1 MKTHKISNHIMLS
14 GITVSLLFSPSM
26 ALPSGGKFTHGTSGS
41 ININGNNMNIMGN
54 GTNSVIQWGGGF
66 NIGKSEQVNFNGS
79 NKNYLNIAHGA
90 NKSTIEGVLN
100 ASGNNVFLIN
110 PNGVIITKTGT
121 INANRFVASTASMS
135 DTDMQ
140 NFANGNLNYN
150 TFSPVFKPNSG
161 NVVNLGGEIT
171 AQSVT
176 FQGNKVLSNAYSDFD
191 QDTENHPK
199 KISASEINLQGNEI
213 YVDVSSINATTL
225 NKINIKGSENNNFKG
240 SMYLNAM
247 GYYYNPYSYLVFD
260 KYTDSNSN
268 NNFKVYKYVG
278 IGSDLDWWHFAKGWN
293 ENKEGFRSTA
303 GEYRLTNDID
313 FKGDK
318 GQNYASYCIDK
329 LGCASMIVGYGTTF
343 KDVSFDGQGFTLKN
357 INTIVEVNDERKQY
371 DVGIFGRVN
380 NATIKNVNVDY
391 KGGGVKVD
399 FISNRYLTYIGGFIG
414 KIENSLV
421 ENISLKN
428 IKEITANNTFGVGG
442 FAGTSEGNVNFKNI
456 LLDGGNIMSINS
468 IRSSAGGFIS
478 SASEG
483 DNFENV
489 YVHNI
494 NSIKSDSNNAG
505 GFIGSI
511 SSSSYNWK
519 IPVSFNKIYISNINS
534 IESALYAGG
543 FIGSAYGVKAENIK
557 IENIKKISSRNSA
570 GGFAGKV
577 SPGEYNGISINNIGT
592 IKSTKS
598 GGFAGAMDTGS
609 NENKKNATIKN
620 VHIYDIERIEAVGY
634 TKNTYSGGLIGEIS
648 SINAPTGES
657 TNNTFENI
665 TIDKIGNFYTEGDL
679 GFTYTGGL
687 IGAIAN
693 NFNANYNFSNINLF
707 FDSSMR
713 VTGINYKVG
722 KIVGKS
728 TSSKLSFKNSNL
740 YYILDNFK
748 GSRSE
753 NYTGLNLEQYVN
765 SNEQTK
771 YEDFLKKDGTTKPV
785 VDSYQSN
792 NIISPELP
800 DIEKIKNEIAI
811 LDKEDLLE
819 DVIQKEIIEDITK
832 KYYFVDIKTLNDL
845 LLVYSQLNSKS
856 SKEERINFVQNHL
869 LVSKN
874 EQEAKEVV
882 ESLDFL
888 LAYKTNGLENAE
900 KNGILKDEEAKNTN
914 RIIQDKVKKTLSYE
928 QDLIVNFLQNEKT
941 GLKWLVDYTNAR
953 LQELKNLQKNLKEA
967 VLNYNAYVDLINV
980 NKVEKDELKLEVL
993 RQNID
998 KLTTESERL
1007 SIEIDEKQNILSKW
1021 QDKSKTDSNE
1031 HFVILGKFN
1040 YDPLIKPVLN
1050 ELDTD
1055 SGDGVKDPDL
1065 KPDPELPEDNLKF
1078 EQTAALNLIKQEEE
1092 EEKEIGETDGRIR
1105 SITCIVSDNFK
1116 SMNPCVVEGI

>member
-1 MKTHKISNHIMLS
+1 
-14 GITVSLLFSPSM
+14 
-26 ALPSGGKFTHGTSGS
+26 
-41 ININGNNMNIMGN
+41 
-54 GTNSVIQWGGGF
+54 
-66 NIGKSEQVNFNGS
+66 
-79 NKNYLNIAHGA
+79 
-90 NKSTIEGVLN
+90 
-100 ASGNNVFLIN
+100 
-110 PNGVIITKTGT
+110 
-121 INANRFVASTASMS
+121 
-135 DTDMQ
+135 
-140 NFANGNLNYN
+140 
-150 TFSPVFKPNSG
+150 
-161 NVVNLGGEIT
+161 
-171 AQSVT
+171 
-176 FQGNKVLSNAYSDFD
+176 
-191 QDTENHPK
+191 
-199 KISASEINLQGNEI
+199 
-213 YVDVSSINATTL
+213 
-225 NKINIKGSENNNFKG
+225 
-240 SMYLNAM
+240 
-247 GYYYNPYSYLVFD
+247 
-260 KYTDSNSN
+260 
-268 NNFKVYKYVG
+268 
-278 IGSDLDWWHFAKGWN
+278 
-293 ENKEGFRSTA
+293 
-303 GEYRLTNDID
+303 
-313 FKGDK
+313 
-318 GQNYASYCIDK
+318 IDK
-329 LGCASMIVGYGTTF
+329 LGCASMIVGYSAAF

-357 INTIVEVNDERKQY
+357 INTIIEVNDEQKQY
-371 DVGIFGRVN
+371 NVGIFGRVN

-399 FISNRYLTYIGGFIG
+399 FIPNQYSTHTGGFIG

-428 IKEITANNTFGVGG
+428 IKEITANNIFKVGG
-442 FAGTSEGNVNFKNI
+442 FAGVSEGNVNFKNI

-468 IRSSAGGFIS
+468 IWGSAGGFIS

-505 GFIGSI
+505 GFIGGI
-511 SSSSYNWK
+511 SSFFTSWK

-534 IESALYAGG
+534 ISSALYVGG

-577 SPGEYNGISINNIGT
+577 SPGEYNGISINNIGL
-592 IKSTKS
+592 IESKGS
-598 GGFAGAMDTGS
+598 GGFAGTMDTGS
-609 NENKKNATIKN
+609 NKNKKDAVIKN
-620 VHIYDIERIEAVGY
+620 VYINNVEEIKASGY
-634 TKNTYSGGLIGEIS
+634 AGGLIGEIKS
-648 SINAPTGES
+648 FNAPTGES
-657 TNNTFENI
+657 TSNTFENI
-665 TIDKIGNFYTEGDL
+665 TIDQIGKIYAESSSNSVYV
-679 GFTYTGGL
+679 GGL
-687 IGAIAN
+687 VGTIMN

-713 VTGINYKVG
+713 VTGSNYKVG
-722 KIVGKS
+722 KIIGQS
-728 TSSKLSFKNSNL
+728 TNSKLSFKNSNL

-753 NYTGLNLEQYVN
+753 SYSGLNLEQYVN
-765 SNEQTK
+765 INEQEK
-771 YEDFLKKDGTTKPV
+771 YEEFLKKDGTTKPV

-792 NIISPELP
+792 DIISPELP

-845 LLVYSQLNSKS
+845 LLAYNQLNSNS

-869 LVSKN
+869 LVSKS

-900 KNGILKDEEAKNTN
+900 KNGILKDEDAKNTN

-953 LQELKNLQKNLKEA
+953 LQELKNLQENLKEA
-967 VLNYNAYVDLINV
+967 VLNYNAYVDLINA

-1050 ELDTD
+1050 ELNTD
-1055 SGDGVKDPDL
+1055 GGDGVKDPDL

>member
-1 MKTHKISNHIMLS
+1 
-14 GITVSLLFSPSM
+14 
-26 ALPSGGKFTHGTSGS
+26 
-41 ININGNNMNIMGN
+41 
-54 GTNSVIQWGGGF
+54 
-66 NIGKSEQVNFNGS
+66 
-79 NKNYLNIAHGA
+79 
-90 NKSTIEGVLN
+90 
-100 ASGNNVFLIN
+100 
-110 PNGVIITKTGT
+110 
-121 INANRFVASTASMS
+121 SMS
-135 DTDMQ
+135 DTDMK

-213 YVDVSSINATTL
+213 YVDVSSINATAL

-399 FISNRYLTYIGGFIG
+399 FISDRYLTYIGGFIG

-442 FAGTSEGNVNFKNI
+442 FAGVSEGNVNFKNI

-468 IRSSAGGFIS
+468 IGSSAGGFIS
-478 SASEG
+478 SAREG

-511 SSSSYNWK
+511 SSSSWK

-534 IESALYAGG
+534 IEFALYAGG
-543 FIGSAYGVKAENIK
+543 FIGSAYDVKAENIK

-592 IKSTKS
+592 IRSTKS
-598 GGFAGAMDTGS
+598 GGFAGAMDTGAMDTGS

-620 VHIYDIERIEAVGY
+620 VYIYDIERIEAVRN
-634 TKNTYSGGLIGEIS
+634 TKSTYSGGLIGEIS

-657 TNNTFENI
+657 TSNTFENI
-665 TIDKIGNFYTEGDL
+665 TIDKIGNFYTEGDP

-687 IGAIAN
+687 IGTIVN
-693 NFNANYNFSNINLF
+693 NFNANYNFSNVNLF

-713 VTGINYKVG
+713 VTGINYGVG
-722 KIVGKS
+722 KVIGQN

-753 NYTGLNLEQYVN
+753 SYSGLNLEQYVN
-765 SNEQTK
+765 INEQTK

-800 DIEKIKNEIAI
+800 NIEKIKNEIAI

-953 LQELKNLQKNLKEA
+953 LQELKNLQENLKEA
-967 VLNYNAYVDLINV
+967 VLNYNAYVDLINA

-1105 SITCIVSDNFK
+1105 S
-1116 SMNPCVVEGI
+1116 

>member
-110 PNGVIITKTGT
+110 PNGVIITKTGI

-135 DTDMQ
+135 DADMK
-140 NFANGNLNYN
+140 NFANGNLDYN

-213 YVDVSSINATTL
+213 YVDVSSINATAL

-260 KYTDSNSN
+260 KYANSNS
-268 NNFKVYKYVG
+268 NFKVYKYVG
-278 IGSDLDWWHFAKGWN
+278 IGSDVDWWHFAKGWN

-303 GEYRLTNDID
+303 KEYRLTNDID

-329 LGCASMIVGYGTTF
+329 LGCASMIVGYSAAF

-357 INTIVEVNDERKQY
+357 INTIIEVNDEQKQY
-371 DVGIFGRVN
+371 NVGIFGRVN

-399 FISNRYLTYIGGFIG
+399 FIPNQYSTHTGGFIG

-428 IKEITANNTFGVGG
+428 IKEITANNIFKVGG
-442 FAGTSEGNVNFKNI
+442 FAGVSEGNVNFKNI
-456 LLDGGNIMSINS
+456 LFDGGNIMSINS
-468 IRSSAGGFIS
+468 IWGSAGGFIS

-505 GFIGSI
+505 GFIGGI
-511 SSSSYNWK
+511 SSFFTSWK

-534 IESALYAGG
+534 ISSALYVGG

-577 SPGEYNGISINNIGT
+577 SPGEYNGISINNIGL
-592 IKSTKS
+592 IESKGS
-598 GGFAGAMDTGS
+598 GGFAGTMDTGS
-609 NENKKNATIKN
+609 NKNKKDAVIKN
-620 VHIYDIERIEAVGY
+620 VYINNVEEIKASGY
-634 TKNTYSGGLIGEIS
+634 AGGLIGEIKS
-648 SINAPTGES
+648 FNAPTGES
-657 TNNTFENI
+657 TSNTFENI
-665 TIDKIGNFYTEGDL
+665 TIDQIGKIYAESSSNSVYV
-679 GFTYTGGL
+679 GGL
-687 IGAIAN
+687 VGTIMN

-713 VTGINYKVG
+713 VTGSNYKVG
-722 KIVGKS
+722 KIIGQS
-728 TSSKLSFKNSNL
+728 TNSKLSFKNSNL

-753 NYTGLNLEQYVN
+753 SYSGLNLEQYVN
-765 SNEQTK
+765 INEQEK
-771 YEDFLKKDGTTKPV
+771 YEEFLKKDGTTKPV

-792 NIISPELP
+792 DIISPELP

-845 LLVYSQLNSKS
+845 LLAYNQLNSNS

-869 LVSKN
+869 LVSKS

-900 KNGILKDEEAKNTN
+900 KNGILKDEDAKNTN

-953 LQELKNLQKNLKEA
+953 LQELKNLQENLKEA
-967 VLNYNAYVDLINV
+967 VLNYNAYVDLINA

-1050 ELDTD
+1050 ELNTD
-1055 SGDGVKDPDL
+1055 GGDGVKDPDL

>member
-1 MKTHKISNHIMLS
+1 THKISNHIMLS

-41 ININGNNMNIMGN
+41 ININGNNMNIMGD

-135 DTDMQ
+135 DADMK
-140 NFANGNLNYN
+140 NFANGNLDYN

-213 YVDVSSINATTL
+213 YVDVSSINATAL

-303 GEYRLTNDID
+303 EEYRLTNDID

-343 KDVSFDGQGFTLKN
+343 KDVSFNGQGFTLKN

-371 DVGIFGRVN
+371 DAGIFGRVN

-687 IGAIAN
+687 IGTIAN

-713 VTGINYKVG
+713 VAGINYKVG

-740 YYILDNFK
+740 YYIFNNFE

-753 NYTGLNLEQYVN
+753 SYSGLNLDQYVN

-771 YEDFLKKDGTTKPV
+771 YEDFLKKDVTVKPV

-953 LQELKNLQKNLKEA
+953 LQELKNLQENLKEA
-967 VLNYNAYVDLINV
+967 VLNYNAYVDLINA

-1050 ELDTD
+1050 ELNTD

-1078 EQTAALNLIKQEEE
+1078 EQIAALNLIKQEEE

>member
-1 MKTHKISNHIMLS
+1 
-14 GITVSLLFSPSM
+14 
-26 ALPSGGKFTHGTSGS
+26 
-41 ININGNNMNIMGN
+41 
-54 GTNSVIQWGGGF
+54 
-66 NIGKSEQVNFNGS
+66 
-79 NKNYLNIAHGA
+79 
-90 NKSTIEGVLN
+90 
-100 ASGNNVFLIN
+100 
-110 PNGVIITKTGT
+110 
-121 INANRFVASTASMS
+121 
-135 DTDMQ
+135 
-140 NFANGNLNYN
+140 
-150 TFSPVFKPNSG
+150 
-161 NVVNLGGEIT
+161 
-171 AQSVT
+171 
-176 FQGNKVLSNAYSDFD
+176 
-191 QDTENHPK
+191 
-199 KISASEINLQGNEI
+199 
-213 YVDVSSINATTL
+213 
-225 NKINIKGSENNNFKG
+225 
-240 SMYLNAM
+240 
-247 GYYYNPYSYLVFD
+247 
-260 KYTDSNSN
+260 
-268 NNFKVYKYVG
+268 
-278 IGSDLDWWHFAKGWN
+278 
-293 ENKEGFRSTA
+293 
-303 GEYRLTNDID
+303 
-313 FKGDK
+313 
-318 GQNYASYCIDK
+318 
-329 LGCASMIVGYGTTF
+329 MIVGYGTTF

-380 NATIKNVNVDY
+380 NVTIKNVNVDY

-399 FISNRYLTYIGGFIG
+399 FISDRYLTYIGGFIG

-456 LLDGGNIMSINS
+456 FLDGGNIMNINNIGNS
-468 IRSSAGGFIS
+468 VGGFIF
-478 SASEG
+478 SAREG

-511 SSSSYNWK
+511 SSSSWK

-543 FIGSAYGVKAENIK
+543 FIGSVCGVKAENIK

-577 SPGEYNGISINNIGT
+577 SPGEYNGISINNIGL
-592 IKSTKS
+592 IESKGS
-598 GGFAGAMDTGS
+598 GGFAGTMDTGS
-609 NENKKNATIKN
+609 NKNKKDAVIKN
-620 VHIYDIERIEAVGY
+620 VYINNVEEIKASGY
-634 TKNTYSGGLIGEIS
+634 AGGLIGEIK

-657 TNNTFENI
+657 TSNTFENI
-665 TIDKIGNFYTEGDL
+665 TIDQIGKIYAESSSNSVYV
-679 GFTYTGGL
+679 GGL
-687 IGAIAN
+687 VGTIMN

-713 VTGINYKVG
+713 VTGSNYKVG
-722 KIVGKS
+722 KIIGQS
-728 TSSKLSFKNSNL
+728 TNSKLSFKNSNL

-753 NYTGLNLEQYVN
+753 SYSGLNLEQYVN
-765 SNEQTK
+765 INEQTK
-771 YEDFLKKDGTTKPV
+771 YEEFLKKDGTTKPV

-792 NIISPELP
+792 DIISPELP

-832 KYYFVDIKTLNDL
+832 KYYFVDIKALNDL
-845 LLVYSQLNSKS
+845 LLAYNQLNSNS

-869 LVSKN
+869 LVSKS

-900 KNGILKDEEAKNTN
+900 KNGILKDEDAKNTN

-953 LQELKNLQKNLKEA
+953 LQELKNLQENLKEA
-967 VLNYNAYVDLINV
+967 VLNYNAYVDLINA

-1050 ELDTD
+1050 ELNTD
-1055 SGDGVKDPDL
+1055 GGDGVKDPDL

>member
-1 MKTHKISNHIMLS
+1 
-14 GITVSLLFSPSM
+14 
-26 ALPSGGKFTHGTSGS
+26 
-41 ININGNNMNIMGN
+41 
-54 GTNSVIQWGGGF
+54 
-66 NIGKSEQVNFNGS
+66 
-79 NKNYLNIAHGA
+79 
-90 NKSTIEGVLN
+90 
-100 ASGNNVFLIN
+100 
-110 PNGVIITKTGT
+110 
-121 INANRFVASTASMS
+121 
-135 DTDMQ
+135 
-140 NFANGNLNYN
+140 
-150 TFSPVFKPNSG
+150 
-161 NVVNLGGEIT
+161 
-171 AQSVT
+171 
-176 FQGNKVLSNAYSDFD
+176 
-191 QDTENHPK
+191 
-199 KISASEINLQGNEI
+199 
-213 YVDVSSINATTL
+213 
-225 NKINIKGSENNNFKG
+225 
-240 SMYLNAM
+240 
-247 GYYYNPYSYLVFD
+247 
-260 KYTDSNSN
+260 
-268 NNFKVYKYVG
+268 
-278 IGSDLDWWHFAKGWN
+278 
-293 ENKEGFRSTA
+293 
-303 GEYRLTNDID
+303 
-313 FKGDK
+313 
-318 GQNYASYCIDK
+318 IDK

-380 NATIKNVNVDY
+380 NVTIKNVNVDY

-399 FISNRYLTYIGGFIG
+399 FISDRYLTYIGGFIG

-442 FAGTSEGNVNFKNI
+442 FVGTSEGNVNFKNI
-456 LLDGGNIMSINS
+456 FLDGGNIMNINNIGNS
-468 IRSSAGGFIS
+468 VGGFIF
-478 SASEG
+478 SAREG

-511 SSSSYNWK
+511 SSSSWK

-543 FIGSAYGVKAENIK
+543 FIGSVCGVKAENIK

-577 SPGEYNGISINNIGT
+577 SPGEYNGISINNIGL
-592 IKSTKS
+592 IESKGS
-598 GGFAGAMDTGS
+598 GGFAGTMDTGS
-609 NENKKNATIKN
+609 NKNKKDAVIKN
-620 VHIYDIERIEAVGY
+620 VYINNVEEIKASGY
-634 TKNTYSGGLIGEIS
+634 AGGLIGEIK

-657 TNNTFENI
+657 TSNTFENI
-665 TIDKIGNFYTEGDL
+665 TIDQIGKIYAESSSNSVYV
-679 GFTYTGGL
+679 GGL
-687 IGAIAN
+687 VGTIMN

-713 VTGINYKVG
+713 VTGSNYKVG
-722 KIVGKS
+722 KIIGQS
-728 TSSKLSFKNSNL
+728 TNSKLSFKNSNL

-753 NYTGLNLEQYVN
+753 SYSGLNLEQYVN
-765 SNEQTK
+765 INEQTK
-771 YEDFLKKDGTTKPV
+771 YEEFLKKDGTTKPV

-792 NIISPELP
+792 DIISPELP

-832 KYYFVDIKTLNDL
+832 KYYFVDIKALNDL
-845 LLVYSQLNSKS
+845 LLAYNQLNSNS

-869 LVSKN
+869 LVSKS

-900 KNGILKDEEAKNTN
+900 KNGILKDEDAKNTN

-953 LQELKNLQKNLKEA
+953 LQELKNLQENLKEA
-967 VLNYNAYVDLINV
+967 VLNYNAYVDLINA

-1050 ELDTD
+1050 ELNTD
-1055 SGDGVKDPDL
+1055 GGDGVKDPDL

>member
-1 MKTHKISNHIMLS
+1 
-14 GITVSLLFSPSM
+14 
-26 ALPSGGKFTHGTSGS
+26 
-41 ININGNNMNIMGN
+41 
-54 GTNSVIQWGGGF
+54 
-66 NIGKSEQVNFNGS
+66 
-79 NKNYLNIAHGA
+79 
-90 NKSTIEGVLN
+90 
-100 ASGNNVFLIN
+100 
-110 PNGVIITKTGT
+110 
-121 INANRFVASTASMS
+121 
-135 DTDMQ
+135 
-140 NFANGNLNYN
+140 
-150 TFSPVFKPNSG
+150 
-161 NVVNLGGEIT
+161 
-171 AQSVT
+171 
-176 FQGNKVLSNAYSDFD
+176 
-191 QDTENHPK
+191 
-199 KISASEINLQGNEI
+199 
-213 YVDVSSINATTL
+213 
-225 NKINIKGSENNNFKG
+225 
-240 SMYLNAM
+240 
-247 GYYYNPYSYLVFD
+247 
-260 KYTDSNSN
+260 
-268 NNFKVYKYVG
+268 
-278 IGSDLDWWHFAKGWN
+278 
-293 ENKEGFRSTA
+293 
-303 GEYRLTNDID
+303 
-313 FKGDK
+313 
-318 GQNYASYCIDK
+318 IDK
-329 LGCASMIVGYGTTF
+329 LGCASMIVGYSAAF

-357 INTIVEVNDERKQY
+357 INTIIEVNDEQKQY
-371 DVGIFGRVN
+371 NVGIFGRVN

-399 FISNRYLTYIGGFIG
+399 FIPNQYSTHTGGFIG

-428 IKEITANNTFGVGG
+428 IKEITANNIFKVGG
-442 FAGTSEGNVNFKNI
+442 FAGVSEGNVNFKNI

-468 IRSSAGGFIS
+468 IWGSAGGFIS

-505 GFIGSI
+505 GFIGGI
-511 SSSSYNWK
+511 SSFFTSWK

-534 IESALYAGG
+534 ISSALYVGG

-577 SPGEYNGISINNIGT
+577 SPGEYNGISINNIGL
-592 IKSTKS
+592 IESKGS
-598 GGFAGAMDTGS
+598 GGFAGTMDTGS
-609 NENKKNATIKN
+609 NKNKKDAVIKN
-620 VHIYDIERIEAVGY
+620 VYINNVEEIKASGY
-634 TKNTYSGGLIGEIS
+634 AGGLIGEIKS
-648 SINAPTGES
+648 FNAPTGES
-657 TNNTFENI
+657 TSNTFENI
-665 TIDKIGNFYTEGDL
+665 TIDQIGKIYAESSSNSVYV
-679 GFTYTGGL
+679 GGL
-687 IGAIAN
+687 VGTIMN

-713 VTGINYKVG
+713 VTGSNYKVG
-722 KIVGKS
+722 KIIGQS
-728 TSSKLSFKNSNL
+728 TNSKLSFKNSNL

-753 NYTGLNLEQYVN
+753 SYSGLNLEQYVN
-765 SNEQTK
+765 INEQEK
-771 YEDFLKKDGTTKPV
+771 YEEFLKKDGTIKPV

-792 NIISPELP
+792 DIISPELP

-845 LLVYSQLNSKS
+845 LLAYNQLNSNS

-869 LVSKN
+869 LVSKS

-900 KNGILKDEEAKNTN
+900 KNGILKDEDAKNTN

-953 LQELKNLQKNLKEA
+953 LQELKNLQENLKEA
-967 VLNYNAYVDLINV
+967 VLNYNAYVDLINA

-1050 ELDTD
+1050 ELNTD
-1055 SGDGVKDPDL
+1055 GGDGVKDPDL

>member
-1 MKTHKISNHIMLS
+1 
-14 GITVSLLFSPSM
+14 
-26 ALPSGGKFTHGTSGS
+26 
-41 ININGNNMNIMGN
+41 
-54 GTNSVIQWGGGF
+54 
-66 NIGKSEQVNFNGS
+66 
-79 NKNYLNIAHGA
+79 
-90 NKSTIEGVLN
+90 
-100 ASGNNVFLIN
+100 
-110 PNGVIITKTGT
+110 
-121 INANRFVASTASMS
+121 
-135 DTDMQ
+135 
-140 NFANGNLNYN
+140 
-150 TFSPVFKPNSG
+150 
-161 NVVNLGGEIT
+161 
-171 AQSVT
+171 
-176 FQGNKVLSNAYSDFD
+176 
-191 QDTENHPK
+191 
-199 KISASEINLQGNEI
+199 
-213 YVDVSSINATTL
+213 
-225 NKINIKGSENNNFKG
+225 
-240 SMYLNAM
+240 
-247 GYYYNPYSYLVFD
+247 
-260 KYTDSNSN
+260 
-268 NNFKVYKYVG
+268 
-278 IGSDLDWWHFAKGWN
+278 
-293 ENKEGFRSTA
+293 
-303 GEYRLTNDID
+303 
-313 FKGDK
+313 
-318 GQNYASYCIDK
+318 IDK

-468 IRSSAGGFIS
+468 IGSSAGGFIS
-478 SASEG
+478 SAREG

-494 NSIKSDSNNAG
+494 NSIKSDSNDAG
-505 GFIGSI
+505 GFIGGI
-511 SSSSYNWK
+511 SSFVTSWK

-543 FIGSAYGVKAENIK
+543 FIGSVYGVKAENIK

-570 GGFAGKV
+570 GGFAGMV
-577 SPGEYNGISINNIGT
+577 YPGEYNGISINNIELIESKG
-592 IKSTKS
+592 S
-598 GGFAGAMDTGS
+598 GGFAGTMDTGS
-609 NENKKNATIKN
+609 NENKKDAVIKN
-620 VHIYDIERIEAVGY
+620 VYINNVEEIKASGY
-634 TKNTYSGGLIGEIS
+634 AGGLIGEIK
-648 SINAPTGES
+648 SINASAGES

-665 TIDKIGNFYTEGDL
+665 TIDQIGKIYAESSSNSVYV
-679 GFTYTGGL
+679 GGL
-687 IGAIAN
+687 AGTILN
-693 NFNANYNFSNINLF
+693 NINANYNFSNVNLF

-713 VTGINYKVG
+713 VTGSDYKVG
-722 KIVGKS
+722 KVIGQS
-728 TSSKLSFKNSNL
+728 TYSNLFFKNSNL

-748 GSRSE
+748 GSRYES
-753 NYTGLNLEQYVN
+753 YSGLNLDQYVN
-765 SNEQTK
+765 INEQTK

-785 VDSYQSN
+785 VDSYQSS

-953 LQELKNLQKNLKEA
+953 LQELKNLQENLKEA
-967 VLNYNAYVDLINV
+967 VLNYNAYVDLINA

-1031 HFVILGKFN
+1031 HFIILGKFN

-1050 ELDTD
+1050 ELNTD

>member
-1 MKTHKISNHIMLS
+1 
-14 GITVSLLFSPSM
+14 
-26 ALPSGGKFTHGTSGS
+26 
-41 ININGNNMNIMGN
+41 
-54 GTNSVIQWGGGF
+54 
-66 NIGKSEQVNFNGS
+66 
-79 NKNYLNIAHGA
+79 
-90 NKSTIEGVLN
+90 
-100 ASGNNVFLIN
+100 
-110 PNGVIITKTGT
+110 
-121 INANRFVASTASMS
+121 
-135 DTDMQ
+135 
-140 NFANGNLNYN
+140 
-150 TFSPVFKPNSG
+150 
-161 NVVNLGGEIT
+161 
-171 AQSVT
+171 
-176 FQGNKVLSNAYSDFD
+176 
-191 QDTENHPK
+191 
-199 KISASEINLQGNEI
+199 
-213 YVDVSSINATTL
+213 
-225 NKINIKGSENNNFKG
+225 
-240 SMYLNAM
+240 
-247 GYYYNPYSYLVFD
+247 
-260 KYTDSNSN
+260 
-268 NNFKVYKYVG
+268 
-278 IGSDLDWWHFAKGWN
+278 
-293 ENKEGFRSTA
+293 
-303 GEYRLTNDID
+303 
-313 FKGDK
+313 
-318 GQNYASYCIDK
+318 
-329 LGCASMIVGYGTTF
+329 MIVGYGTTF
-343 KDVSFDGQGFTLKN
+343 KDVSFNGQGFTLKN

-371 DVGIFGRVN
+371 DAGIFGRVN

-687 IGAIAN
+687 IGTIAN

-713 VTGINYKVG
+713 VAGINYKVG

-740 YYILDNFK
+740 YYIFNNFE

-753 NYTGLNLEQYVN
+753 SYSGLNLDQYVN

-771 YEDFLKKDGTTKPV
+771 YEDFLKKDVTVKPV

-953 LQELKNLQKNLKEA
+953 LQELKNLQENLKEA
-967 VLNYNAYVDLINV
+967 VLNYNAYVDLINA

-1050 ELDTD
+1050 ELNTD

-1078 EQTAALNLIKQEEE
+1078 EQIAALNLIKQEEE

-1116 SMNPCVVEGI
+1116 SMNPCV

>member
-1 MKTHKISNHIMLS
+1 
-14 GITVSLLFSPSM
+14 
-26 ALPSGGKFTHGTSGS
+26 
-41 ININGNNMNIMGN
+41 
-54 GTNSVIQWGGGF
+54 
-66 NIGKSEQVNFNGS
+66 
-79 NKNYLNIAHGA
+79 
-90 NKSTIEGVLN
+90 
-100 ASGNNVFLIN
+100 
-110 PNGVIITKTGT
+110 
-121 INANRFVASTASMS
+121 
-135 DTDMQ
+135 
-140 NFANGNLNYN
+140 
-150 TFSPVFKPNSG
+150 
-161 NVVNLGGEIT
+161 
-171 AQSVT
+171 
-176 FQGNKVLSNAYSDFD
+176 
-191 QDTENHPK
+191 
-199 KISASEINLQGNEI
+199 
-213 YVDVSSINATTL
+213 
-225 NKINIKGSENNNFKG
+225 
-240 SMYLNAM
+240 
-247 GYYYNPYSYLVFD
+247 
-260 KYTDSNSN
+260 
-268 NNFKVYKYVG
+268 
-278 IGSDLDWWHFAKGWN
+278 
-293 ENKEGFRSTA
+293 
-303 GEYRLTNDID
+303 
-313 FKGDK
+313 
-318 GQNYASYCIDK
+318 
-329 LGCASMIVGYGTTF
+329 MIVGYGTTF

-380 NATIKNVNVDY
+380 NVTIKNVNVDY

-399 FISNRYLTYIGGFIG
+399 FISDRYLTYIGGFIG

-456 LLDGGNIMSINS
+456 FLDGGNIMNINNIGNS
-468 IRSSAGGFIS
+468 VGGFIS
-478 SASEG
+478 SAREG

-511 SSSSYNWK
+511 SSSSWK

-543 FIGSAYGVKAENIK
+543 FIGSVCGVKAENIK

-570 GGFAGKV
+570 GAFAGKV
-577 SPGEYNGISINNIGT
+577 SPGEYNGISINNIGL
-592 IKSTKS
+592 IESKGS
-598 GGFAGAMDTGS
+598 GGFAGTMDTGS
-609 NENKKNATIKN
+609 NKNKKDAVIKN
-620 VHIYDIERIEAVGY
+620 VYINNVEEIKASGY
-634 TKNTYSGGLIGEIS
+634 AGGLIGEIK

-657 TNNTFENI
+657 TSNTFENI
-665 TIDKIGNFYTEGDL
+665 TIDQIGKIYAESSSNSVYV
-679 GFTYTGGL
+679 GGL
-687 IGAIAN
+687 VGTIMN

-713 VTGINYKVG
+713 VTGSNYKVG
-722 KIVGKS
+722 KIIGQS
-728 TSSKLSFKNSNL
+728 TNSKLSFKNSNL

-753 NYTGLNLEQYVN
+753 SYSGLNLEQYVN
-765 SNEQTK
+765 INEQTK
-771 YEDFLKKDGTTKPV
+771 YEEFLKKDGTTKPV

-792 NIISPELP
+792 DIISPELP

-832 KYYFVDIKTLNDL
+832 KYYFVDIKALNDL
-845 LLVYSQLNSKS
+845 LLAYNQLNSNS

-869 LVSKN
+869 LVSKS

-900 KNGILKDEEAKNTN
+900 KNGILKDEDAKNTN

-953 LQELKNLQKNLKEA
+953 LQELKNLQENLKEA
-967 VLNYNAYVDLINV
+967 VLNYNAYVDLINA

-1050 ELDTD
+1050 ELNTD
-1055 SGDGVKDPDL
+1055 GGDGVKDPDL